1 MRAVSKRSSCTSAPT
16 YPLSPI
22 NAAVVISQF
31 HVLHII
37 EVKYAGLGQVIE
49 IYQPTQSANCVKFV
63 PKVIFMLRGTE
74 AEVGSLHEPPLSVPS
89 CNACLLPLCT
99 LLSAWNPQRR
109 SLPNRPFPWQ
119 SSFVC
124 LHITLRC
131 SFCGH

>member
-37 EVKYAGLGQVIE
+37 EVKYAGLGQVIGM
-49 IYQPTQSANCVKFV
+49 YQPTQSANCVKFV

-74 AEVGSLHEPPLSVPS
+74 AEVGSLHELPCPSHPATPASCHSAHCYRLGIHKEEVFPTVHFHGNPLSYVF
-89 CNACLLPLCT
+89 T
-99 LLSAWNPQRR
+99 
-109 SLPNRPFPWQ
+109 
-119 SSFVC
+119 
-124 LHITLRC
+124 
-131 SFCGH
+131 